1 MRGDDEQQ
9 AAMFSYISPEQ
20 RVPADH
26 PLRPIRQMV
35 DDVLRGLSREFDT
48 LYART
53 GRPSIP
59 PEKLLRAL
67 LLQLLYS
74 VRSERQLM
82 EQLDYNLLFRWFVG
96 LNMDDAVWDPTVFTK
111 NRERLLAGDIAQG
124 FFDQVLAQAYARDL
138 VSLEHFSVDG
148 TLLEAWASQKSFQPK
163 AEGVPPGDE
172 PPRAPTGRN
181 PSVDFHGQ
189 ARRNDTHQS
198 TTEPEA
204 RLYKKAP
211 GQPAELSYLGHVLME
226 HRHGLAVQA
235 TVTTATGTAEREAA
249 LAMVPTLG
257 GSAPKTLAADRA
269 YDTQA
274 FVTELR
280 ALGVT
285 PHVTQNTTGRSSAI
299 DGRTTRH
306 PGYTASLRVRKRI
319 EEIFGWL
326 KTVALMRK
334 QRHRGLAR
342 VRWLFIFA
350 AALYNLVRLRNLAGA
365 T

>member
-1 MRGDDEQQ
+1 
-9 AAMFSYISPEQ
+9 
-20 RVPADH
+20 
-26 PLRPIRQMV
+26 
-35 DDVLRGLSREFDT
+35 
-48 LYART
+48 
-53 GRPSIP
+53 
-59 PEKLLRAL
+59 
-67 LLQLLYS
+67 
-74 VRSERQLM
+74 
-82 EQLDYNLLFRWFVG
+82 
-96 LNMDDAVWDPTVFTK
+96 VFTK

-138 VSLEHFSVDG
+138 MSLEHFSVDG

-163 AEGVPPGDE
+163 AGTAAPPED
-172 PPRAPTGRN
+172 PPPPPVGRN

-189 ARRNDTHQS
+189 ARRNDTHES

-211 GQPAELSYLGHVLME
+211 GQPAKLSYLGHVLME
-226 HRHGLAVQA
+226 HRNGLAVQA
-235 TVTTATGTAEREAA
+235 TVTPATGTAEREAA

-257 GSAPKTLAADRA
+257 GAGSKTLAADRA
-269 YDTQA
+269 YDTQG
-274 FVTELR
+274 FVSDLR
-280 ALGVT
+280 ALDVT
-285 PHVTQNTTGRSSAI
+285 PHVTQNTTGRRSAI

-306 PGYTASLRVRKRI
+306 PGYVASLRLRKRI

-350 AALYNLVRLRNLAGA
+350 VALYNLVRIRNIEIA